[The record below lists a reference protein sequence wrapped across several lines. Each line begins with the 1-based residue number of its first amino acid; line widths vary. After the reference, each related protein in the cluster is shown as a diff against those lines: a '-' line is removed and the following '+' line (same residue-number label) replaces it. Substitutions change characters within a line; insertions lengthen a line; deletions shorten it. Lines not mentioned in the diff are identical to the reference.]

1 MGKYDIETC
10 RREYPKEKLIDLL
23 SQFTYRKLENKFG
36 YSERIFSQLAKEYS
50 IPKNNKIICK
60 NRNKINFN
68 LDHVLYLYNEC
79 NYSLRRIAKI

>member
-1 MGKYDIETC
+1 MMKYDIETC
-10 RREYPKEKLIDLL
+10 CREYSKEKLANLL
-23 SQFTYRKLENKFG
+23 SQFTYRELENKFG

-68 LDHVLYLYNEC
+68 LDHVLYLYTSYVYTMNV
-79 NYSLRRIAKI
+79 IIH